1 MDQCKQIQ
9 KELFE
14 KIKLLLPPNVSM
26 VHAVSEVLGLSYD
39 STYRRIRGEKFLA
52 IDELVK
58 LASNF
63 GLSIDNICMPDNQ
76 FITFDHHA
84 MDPANF
90 RFKDWVATILNDLIR
105 IKEAPTKHIL
115 YSAKDPPIY
124 HYFVIPEIVAFKEF
138 LWEKSVF
145 QFPDYIDKQFTFDSI
160 QTETLE
166 KGKLVSKVATKI
178 PTTEIWN
185 ENTLLLTMKQIEY
198 YWVAGLFKKK
208 DDVLNLLDKVEKWI
222 MHLRTQAQLG
232 YKFMIDEPEEGI
244 ENSYTLYE
252 TELIH
257 NDNLIVATVANK
269 KVTYIAVNS
278 LNLLRTTN
286 QTYGD
291 NVSEFLNNLIS
302 RSNLISHSG
311 EKERNRFFNKHLYL
325 LEELRKRISY

>member
-1 MDQCKQIQ
+1 MDQYLQIQ

-26 VHAVSEVLGLSYD
+26 AHTISEILGLSYD
-39 STYRRIRGEKFLA
+39 STYRRIRGEKFLS
-52 IDELVK
+52 IDELIK
-58 LASNF
+58 LTSYF

-84 MDPANF
+84 MDPENY
-90 RFKDWVATILNDLIR
+90 RFKDWVATILNDMIR

-124 HYFVIPEIVAFKEF
+124 HYFVIPEIVAFKGF
-138 LWEKSVF
+138 IWEKSVF
-145 QFPDYIDKQFTFDSI
+145 QFPDYIDRQFTFDSI
-160 QTETLE
+160 ETETLE
-166 KGKLVSKVATKI
+166 KGRLISKIATKI

-185 ENTLLLTMKQIEY
+185 ENTLLLSMRQIEY
-198 YWVAGLFKKK
+198 YWVAGLFKSK
-208 DDVLNLLDKVEKWI
+208 DDALNLLDKVEKWI
-222 MHLRTQAQLG
+222 LHLRNQAQLG
-232 YKFMIDEPEEGI
+232 YKFMPDEPEEGI

-257 NDNLIVATVANK
+257 NDNLIIVTVADK
-269 KVTYIAVNS
+269 KVTYIAINS

-286 QTYGD
+286 QNYGN

>member
-1 MDQCKQIQ
+1 MNDCKQIQ

-14 KIKLLLPPNVSM
+14 RVKLLLPPNVSM
-26 VHAVSEVLGLSYD
+26 VHAVSEILGLSYD
-39 STYRRIRGEKFLA
+39 STYRRIRGEKFLG
-52 IDELVK
+52 IDEFVK
-58 LASNF
+58 LASSF
-63 GLSIDNICMPDNQ
+63 GLSIDNLCMPDNQ

-84 MDPANF
+84 MDPTNF

-138 LWEKSVF
+138 IWEKSVF

-160 QTETLE
+160 HPETLE
-166 KGKLVSKVATKI
+166 KGRLISKVATKI

-185 ENTLLLTMKQIEY
+185 ENTLLLTMRQIEY
-198 YWVAGLFKKK
+198 YWIAGLFKSK

-222 MHLRTQAQLG
+222 MHLRNQAQLG
-232 YKFMIDEPEEGI
+232 YKFMLDEPEEGI

-257 NDNLIVATVANK
+257 NDNLIIATVADK

-286 QTYGD
+286 QNYGD

-302 RSNLISHSG
+302 RSNLISQSG

-325 LEELRKRISY
+325 LEELRKRISF